1 MEIRS
6 KKISNTAGTALLI
19 VSAISELFRG
29 LLDSFYDLCELEE
42 NERMSFKELLIGVT
56 VTLGIFLAF
65 LALTSFIILQGSA
78 YK

>member
-19 VSAISELFRG
+19 VSAISQHFRG

-42 NERMSFKELLIGVT
+42 SERMSFKELLIGVT
-56 VTLGIFLAF
+56 VTLGVFLAF

>member
-1 MEIRS
+1 
-6 KKISNTAGTALLI
+6 
-19 VSAISELFRG
+19 
-29 LLDSFYDLCELEE
+29 
-42 NERMSFKELLIGVT
+42 MSFKELLIGVT

>member
-19 VSAISELFRG
+19 VSAISKLFRG

-42 NERMSFKELLIGVT
+42 DERMSFKELLLGVT
-56 VTLGIFLAF
+56 VTLGAFLAF
-65 LALTSFIILQGSA
+65 LVLSSFIILQGSA